1 MLLALVILF
10 TPFMYIFVIN
20 AESDIVAPKKS
31 QSASDMVDYANEF
44 DALFE
49 NEEKR
54 RNYNEY
60 ISSKKKGRGRRN

>member
-20 AESDIVAPKKS
+20 AESDIVVPKKS
-31 QSASDMVDYANEF
+31 QSASDMFNYANDF
-44 DALFE
+44 NALFE
-49 NEEKR
+49 TEEKR

-60 ISSKKKGRGRRN
+60 ITNKKKSRGRRN